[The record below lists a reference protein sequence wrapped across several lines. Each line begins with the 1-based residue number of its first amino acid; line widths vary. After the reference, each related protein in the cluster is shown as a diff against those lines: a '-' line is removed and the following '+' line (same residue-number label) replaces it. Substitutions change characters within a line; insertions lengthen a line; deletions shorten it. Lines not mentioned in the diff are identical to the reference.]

1 MNHWGKKDRNR
12 EYQDSNDSASTPV
25 LQRMAYMEMDWNLT
39 KLSQPFQV
47 LMTNQQK
54 SPKRSY
60 DG

>member
-1 MNHWGKKDRNR
+1 MNHWGKNDRNQ
-12 EYQDSNDSASTPV
+12 YQDSNDSTSTPV
-25 LQRMAYMEMDWNLT
+25 LQRMAMEMDWNLT
-39 KLSQPFQV
+39 KLGQPFQV

>member
-1 MNHWGKKDRNR
+1 MNHGGKNDRNQ

-25 LQRMAYMEMDWNLT
+25 LQRMAMEMDWNLT
-39 KLSQPFQV
+39 KLGQPFQV

>member
-1 MNHWGKKDRNR
+1 MNHWDKNNRNQ

-25 LQRMAYMEMDWNLT
+25 LQRMAKEMDWNLT
-39 KLSQPFQV
+39 KLGQPFQV

-54 SPKRSY
+54 SPKRRY